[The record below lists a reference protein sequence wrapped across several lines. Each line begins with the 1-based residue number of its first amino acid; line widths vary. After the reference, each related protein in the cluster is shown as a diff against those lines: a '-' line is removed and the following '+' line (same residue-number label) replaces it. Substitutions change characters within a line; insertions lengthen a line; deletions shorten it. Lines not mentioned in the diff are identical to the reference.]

1 MAKQQNQKENP
12 NNFFARNIRENGED
26 FLNGFTSDQLQIFAV
41 NVFRDMV
48 KGKIDI
54 TKYVKY
60 LCDDRIIDN
69 FIIAAN
75 MKYELFKISYEG
87 MCCLEKQYIS
97 RNEPVPDN
105 IKMVKNHWGCSSD
118 VYGMILQSF
127 ACLRETRNIGVLQTL
142 IYNVRDKGYRYYV

>member
-1 MAKQQNQKENP
+1 MGKQQNQKENS

-26 FLNGFTSDQLQIFAV
+26 FLDNLTSDQIQIFAI

-69 FIIAAN
+69 FAITAN
-75 MKYELFKISYEG
+75 MKYELFKVSYEG
-87 MCCLEKQYIS
+87 MCSLEKEYIS
-97 RNEPVPDN
+97 RN
-105 IKMVKNHWGCSSD
+105 
-118 VYGMILQSF
+118 
-127 ACLRETRNIGVLQTL
+127 
-142 IYNVRDKGYRYYV
+142 